1 MLAALLARLEIDRS
15 DELPWEVLF
24 GEPQPRH
31 VLSMAGL
38 RPSIL
43 ADLEERGCLVGTV
56 PCAAGL
62 LFALRRD
69 FDAVVVRPDVED
81 GLGLV
86 LVRALKLGASV
97 PGLSERFLEPLRR
110 RVAHVPFWI
119 TPFPDCDDYGLVLS
133 GAGVMLR
140 RQADAPMVE
149 SICRL
154 KAMLRAP
161 AAEA

>member
-1 MLAALLARLEIDRS
+1 MLASLLARLEIDRS
-15 DELPWEVLF
+15 DELPWEAFF

-38 RPSIL
+38 RASMRV
-43 ADLEERGCLVGTV
+43 DFEERGCLVGTV
-56 PCAAGL
+56 PCVAGL

-86 LVRALKLGASV
+86 LVRALKLGASF
-97 PGLSERFLEPLRR
+97 PGLSEAFLEPLRR

-119 TPFPDCDDYGLVLS
+119 TPFPDSDDYGLVLS
-133 GAGVMLR
+133 RTGVTLR
-140 RQADAPMVE
+140 HQADAPMVE

-154 KAMLRAP
+154 KAMLRP
-161 AAEA
+161 PPAEA